1 MPIGVSPQ
9 KLSLPDC
16 SESNDAISFPTAFPP
31 TDVTAKSPASL
42 ICLLEVASKR
52 RRLGADGSVTVS
64 GSETGSDEG
73 EDVVLPPNMHFISGP
88 DGELASDEELASDG
102 CKMRAAN
109 TDHSGDARVS
119 DAELRAALEVVY
131 AGGLDLHH

>member
-1 MPIGVSPQ
+1 MSLQ
-9 KLSLPDC
+9 AATMKLR
-16 SESNDAISFPTAFPP
+16 TA
-31 TDVTAKSPASL
+31 TVRAVEAQQ
-42 ICLLEVASKR
+42 EVL
-52 RRLGADGSVTVS
+52 RL
-64 GSETGSDEG
+64 DE
-73 EDVVLPPNMHFISGP
+73 EQAEYT